1 MYQDEVCD
9 HVLKNL
15 LYAFAYNERA
25 NSRIMDS
32 SGPTCNVTIRRPGQ
46 TYKAALRDS

>member
-25 NSRIMDS
+25 NEES
-32 SGPTCNVTIRRPGQ
+32 SAARP
-46 TYKAALRDS
+46 R

>member
-1 MYQDEVCD
+1 MNQVIVGGMVNCPKEPFELVRIPMYQDQVCD

-25 NSRIMDS
+25 N
-32 SGPTCNVTIRRPGQ
+32 
-46 TYKAALRDS
+46 Y